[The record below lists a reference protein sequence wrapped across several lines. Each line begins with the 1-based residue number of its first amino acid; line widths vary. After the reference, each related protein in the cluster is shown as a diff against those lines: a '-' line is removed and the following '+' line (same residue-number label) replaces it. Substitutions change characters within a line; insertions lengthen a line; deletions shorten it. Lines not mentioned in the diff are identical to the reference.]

1 MNPVLDQLMGL
12 PPALAYVIIVGLVL
26 GEAALFV
33 GFVLPGETAVLLGG
47 ALASTGRLSLPLLI
61 VLVVVAAVVGD
72 SIGFEVGRHFG
83 PRLLRLRPLQRH
95 EERIERA
102 RESIKRRGGMAVVI
116 GRTTAFLRAVMPA
129 LAGLSRMSYARFLV
143 FNVIGG
149 IIWGVGVTLL
159 GYFAGSSLSQV
170 EHYLGRGSAIAIA
183 VIVVV
188 AIVVWHRRRRQV
200 ASD

>member
-1 MNPVLDQLMGL
+1 MTPILNQILTVPPVV
-12 PPALAYVIIVGLVL
+12 AYVIIVALVL

-47 ALASTGRLSLPLLI
+47 ALASTGRLSLPLLL

-83 PRLLRLRPLQRH
+83 PRILRLAPLQRH

-102 RESIKRRGGMAVVI
+102 RASIKRRGGMAVVI

-129 LAGLSRMSYARFLV
+129 LAGLSRMSYPRFLA
-143 FNVIGG
+143 FNILGAVL
-149 IIWGVGVTLL
+149 WGVSVTLL
-159 GYFAGSSLSQV
+159 GYFAGSSLKQI
-170 EHYLGRGSAIAIA
+170 ERNLGRGSAI
-183 VIVVV
+183 VVV
-188 AIVVWHRRRRQV
+188 AVVLVAAFVWHRRRR
-200 ASD
+200 AREG